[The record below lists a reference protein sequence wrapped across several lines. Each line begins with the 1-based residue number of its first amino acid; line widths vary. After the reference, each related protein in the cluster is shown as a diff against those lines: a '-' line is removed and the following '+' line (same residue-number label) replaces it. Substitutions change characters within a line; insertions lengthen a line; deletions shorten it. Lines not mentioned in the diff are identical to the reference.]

1 MRALYYFSLKRKE
14 KKDGYFTFFYFLP
27 FKSGEEGMQKKK
39 RKTSIFLLISLTAE
53 KEIHKKT
60 DIFFISPFYLKPE
73 GKTEKLRKVFFT
85 VHFFK
90 RRNGKKRCK
99 RVGFSGFA
107 FIFFK
112 QEKGKEKEML

>member
-53 KEIHKKT
+53 KEIHKKNRYL
-60 DIFFISPFYLKPE
+60 FYLSFLSE
-73 GKTEKLRKVFFT
+73 TGGKNRKVEESFFYCS
-85 VHFFK
+85 FFQTEEWEEK
-90 RRNGKKRCK
+90 MQKS
-99 RVGFSGFA
+99 RVFRFR
-107 FIFFK
+107 FYF
-112 QEKGKEKEML
+112 L